1 MNQNI
6 RAKGDDTM
14 TATAPFRY
22 DIVGSFLRP
31 ASLKAARKAFEEG
44 TLSLEALSK
53 AEDEA
58 ILDLVGKG
66 KSLRPQSR
74 HRRRIPSPLLA
85 SGLFGC
91 P

>member
-31 ASLKAARKAFEEG
+31 ASLKAQEKP
-44 TLSLEALSK
+44 LK
-53 AEDEA
+53 
-58 ILDLVGKG
+58 KG
-66 KSLRPQSR
+66 PF
-74 HRRRIPSPLLA
+74 P
-85 SGLFGC
+85 
-91 P
+91 